1 MTKNNDNLN
10 IVPKKKVYNAAKEI
24 SSLNVSEA
32 AVERVQEALNLLGV
46 AIIKSAFAE
55 AVYNQRK
62 TILEKDVDC
71 ALDSFYNYL
80 YVFDQIFSEDDEQN
94 DDFVFSAGN
103 KSPETIGI
111 VIPITNIKTNVNITI
126 FDFLMLSIT
135 TSFLFW

>member
-1 MTKNNDNLN
+1 MIFLTKNNDNFN

-80 YVFDQIFSEDDEQN
+80 YVFDQIFSEDDEQS
-94 DDFVFSAGN
+94 DDFVF
-103 KSPETIGI
+103 
-111 VIPITNIKTNVNITI
+111 
-126 FDFLMLSIT
+126 
-135 TSFLFW
+135 